1 MKKLL
6 VGFLF
11 ILAIILNAC
20 SFEKIDQIQVYEM
33 ESFSKVK
40 ANSFIKIEDKTEINQ
55 IRNAIAS
62 AKKQPGIVDMAD
74 PEFKIVMGKNSY
86 YLWISKDSGTIMNLN
101 DTYTIYSLTKFSAK
115 RVGKILNEE

>member
-6 VGFLF
+6 VGLLLILAF
-11 ILAIILNAC
+11 ILNGC

-40 ANSFIKIEDKTEINQ
+40 ANSFILIEAKTEIDQ

-62 AKKQPGIVDMAD
+62 AKKQSGIVDMAD
-74 PEFKIVMGKNSY
+74 PEYKIVLGKNTY

-101 DTYTIYSLTKFSAK
+101 DTYTVYSLTKFSAK
-115 RVGKILNEE
+115 RVERILNKR